1 MGTMNYASSTEP
13 IELDDRLL
21 AHVRTV
27 ALTKL
32 RRGES
37 FALTI
42 PEHEKTSATL
52 WINASIPLRFD
63 VSDEIAL
70 DRELLTAMMA
80 EASSSRGL
88 DLTGP
93 VLSGELPRA
102 PRLRAMS
109 A

>member
-1 MGTMNYASSTEP
+1 MGTMNYASATEP

-21 AHVRTV
+21 AHIRTV
-27 ALTKL
+27 AVTKL

-42 PEHEKTSATL
+42 PERDKTNATL

-63 VSDEIAL
+63 VSEEVPL
-70 DRELLTAMMA
+70 DRDLLVAMMT

-88 DLTGP
+88 DLTSP
-93 VLSGELPRA
+93 ALSSELAGGR
-102 PRLRAMS
+102 RLHAMS

>member
-1 MGTMNYASSTEP
+1 MGKMNYASATEP

-21 AHVRTV
+21 AHVRTIAV
-27 ALTKL
+27 TKL

-42 PEHEKTSATL
+42 PERDKTTATL

-63 VSDEIAL
+63 VSDEVSL
-70 DRELLTAMMA
+70 DRDLLTAMMT

-93 VLSGELPRA
+93 LFSGELAGGR
-102 PRLRAMS
+102 RLRAMS